1 MNCDYKIKIDY
12 DYDSES
18 DSESEFGDSDRREF
32 LFRGISFDISCI
44 SCHKDIR
51 EIMNQFEY
59 IKKVN
64 NVNRTISEREIMNQ
78 FEYIK
83 KVNNVNRTI
92 GRGGYFFFEALC
104 NKNLTLQELKEFVK
118 KLKRDGFSS
127 KSNVNI
133 VFIKTENNTENK
145 TENKYIHKI
154 SFETCK
160 NVEIRK
166 HIHMH
171 KYESTYSSHVIY
183 EDKSESKVE
192 ETKAKINPNI
202 QKCNSCGGIGVGLV
216 SENGFCEHCNRTK
229 KLYSCSLCNRKFS
242 TNSGKDKHFK
252 MKHEKQSQFS
262 QVEEALQAHLSIPDI
277 ENPMYHIDTSGLCQ
291 PGSVEPLTKYLIT
304 LFVVN
309 YWRIKTWL
317 VIEFDMVSI
326 IQKLCLKYIGSC
338 Q

>member
-12 DYDSES
+12 DYD
-18 DSESEFGDSDRREF
+18 FPNPNRREF
-32 LFRGISFDISCI
+32 LFRGISFGISCNKDI
-44 SCHKDIR
+44 RDIR

-64 NVNRTISEREIMNQ
+64 NVNRTILS
-78 FEYIK
+78 
-83 KVNNVNRTI
+83 
-92 GRGGYFFFEALC
+92 GRGYFFFEALC

-118 KLKRDGFSS
+118 KLKRVGFSS
-127 KSNVNI
+127 KSEVNV
-133 VFIKTENNTENK
+133 VFIENETNI
-145 TENKYIHKI
+145 YIHKI
-154 SFETCK
+154 SFETCE
-160 NVEIRK
+160 NVENK
-166 HIHMH
+166 KYKY
-171 KYESTYSSHVIY
+171 KYESTYISHVIY
-183 EDKSESKVE
+183 EDKSETKVE
-192 ETKAKINPNI
+192 EINPKI

-216 SENGFCEHCNRTK
+216 NENGFCEHCNRTK

-262 QVEEALQAHLSIPDI
+262 QVEEALQAHLSIPDF
-277 ENPMYHIDTSGLCQ
+277 EEPMYHIDTSGLCQ